1 MINNDY
7 INYIYNQY
15 SNNILRISY
24 TYLKNSTLC
33 EDVLQDVMLKIINK
47 NIKFTDSE
55 KEKAWIIKVT
65 TNLCKDILKS
75 SWYKKNVELQEDLSY
90 LPKEQEEILNEV
102 LKLPEKYRITIYLY
116 YYEDYSL
123 KQISRL
129 MKRNESTIG
138 TWLSRGKKK
147 LAENLKGE
155 WENE

>member
-47 NIKFTDSE
+47 NIKFTDSK

-90 LPKEQEEILNEV
+90 LPKEQEEILSEV

>member
-90 LPKEQEEILNEV
+90 LPKEQEEILSEV